1 MHIYYAVMIA
11 AVVGAAVGAGAITA
25 LTAQTTPK
33 AYIVTE
39 VDVTGNMDVFLKD
52 YAAHVQATVDP
63 FGGRYLVRGGRNAGI
78 EGDPPKGRI
87 VISVFDSFEKAQA
100 WRDSPEY
107 KKILGVREREAK
119 SRMYIVEGLP
129 GVRVSAPP
137 SGRQRSTTATSSG
150 GHPYAPFRVSS

>member
-63 FGGRYLVRGGRNAGI
+63 FGGRYLVRGGRNVGI
-78 EGDPPKGRI
+78 EGAPPKGRI

-107 KKILGVREREAK
+107 KKILGAREREAE

-129 GVRVSAPP
+129 GV
-137 SGRQRSTTATSSG
+137 G
-150 GHPYAPFRVSS
+150 

>member
-11 AVVGAAVGAGAITA
+11 MVVGAAVGAGTVTA
-25 LTAQTTPK
+25 LNAQSTPK

-63 FGGRYLVRGGRNAGI
+63 FGGRYLVRGGRNIGI

-107 KKILGVREREAK
+107 KKIVTVREREAK

-129 GVRVSAPP
+129 GV
-137 SGRQRSTTATSSG
+137 Q
-150 GHPYAPFRVSS
+150 

>member
-11 AVVGAAVGAGAITA
+11 AVVGAAVGAGAVSA
-25 LTAQTTPK
+25 LNAQSTPK

-39 VDVTGNMDVFLKD
+39 VDVTGNMDVFQKD

-63 FGGRYLVRGGRNAGI
+63 FGGRYLVRGGRNVGI

-100 WRDSPEY
+100 WRDSPAY
-107 KKILGVREREAK
+107 KKILTVREREAK

-129 GVRVSAPP
+129 GV
-137 SGRQRSTTATSSG
+137 Q
-150 GHPYAPFRVSS
+150 

>member
-11 AVVGAAVGAGAITA
+11 VVVGAAVGAGAVSV
-25 LTAQTTPK
+25 LKAQSTPK

-63 FGGRYLVRGGRNAGI
+63 FGGRYLVRGGRNVGI

-100 WRDSPEY
+100 WRDSAEY
-107 KKILGVREREAK
+107 KDILTVREREAK

-129 GVRVSAPP
+129 GV
-137 SGRQRSTTATSSG
+137 G
-150 GHPYAPFRVSS
+150 

>member
-1 MHIYYAVMIA
+1 MHVYYAVMIA
-11 AVVGAAVGAGAITA
+11 AVIGAAVGAGAITA
-25 LTAQTTPK
+25 LNAQATPK

-39 VDVTGNMDVFLKD
+39 VDVTGNMDLFLKD
-52 YAAHVQATVDP
+52 YAAHVQATVEP
-63 FGGRYLVRGGRNAGI
+63 FGGRYLVRGGRNVGI

-107 KKILGVREREAK
+107 KKILTVREREAK

-129 GVRVSAPP
+129 GA
-137 SGRQRSTTATSSG
+137 Q
-150 GHPYAPFRVSS
+150 